1 MPYRTYVTDLFYEEL
16 GGGKFRPTEATT
28 SPWDQR
34 MQHGGPPTAL
44 LATEICRQAGG
55 PPLRLARITV
65 DFLAPIPRSDA
76 EVAVHIVRP
85 GRRTQLTEA
94 TMVVDGKAAVV
105 ARAWQIAVGAAI
117 EPTPSDS
124 PPAPTRSAAA
134 ELLSGDRPV
143 GLWRGDR
150 VAFCQWWLGCAG
162 SQPGV
167 GARTAAAVGG
177 LRSGTGRPP
186 EAPLVGRLG
195 ERPERADVPGRLAF
209 HPTHA
214 HGDGFPLSTERLDLP
229 RLPHPHLSAD
239 GGGMS
244 EARLYDDEHGYLG
257 SATQP
262 LYVGPR
268 G

>member
-1 MPYRTYVTDLFYEEL
+1 MTDLFYEEL

-124 PPAPTRSAAA
+124 PPALPDPQPQSYFPGIGRWGYGEATEWRFV
-134 ELLSGDRPV
+134 SG
-143 GLWRGDR
+143 GW
-150 VAFCQWWLGCAG
+150 
-162 SQPGV
+162 
-167 GARTAAAVGG
+167 
-177 LRSGTGRPP
+177 
-186 EAPLVGRLG
+186 
-195 ERPERADVPGRLAF
+195 DVPG
-209 HPTHA
+209 PSQVWA
-214 HGDGFPLSTERLDLP
+214 HV
-229 RLPHPHLSAD
+229 RLPLLADSDPELVGLQRLLLLADSANGLSAQMFLGDWLFIPPTLTVTVFRYPQSDWIYLDCRTHLSAD

-244 EARLYDDEHGYLG
+244 EARLYDEHGYLG